1 MIQFFEIK
9 PSKVKFLR
17 LVKFIFI
24 IFCTFIFFSTSGC
37 KDDGQGIQASLLKS
51 LQGPTKKKS
60 SADGDKTINPTSQDR
75 LSQAN
80 SIPTCPDDSKLSGQA
95 FPRGVKQ
102 GCAYKDKDGVLVKH
116 GEERTWHKNG
126 SLNRQSF
133 YEDGELHGEL
143 IEWYPDKTAKLKT
156 LYQHG
161 KRHGQSSQWN
171 KDGKKLK
178 DSTYVNDELNGP
190 HMEYYSNGKPKV
202 KGSYSNDLKSGLWEE
217 YNERGEVLKKAE
229 YKANFKHGKSVE
241 FYPSGSIKSK
251 GSYNKDEAIGH
262 WIYFDKNGI
271 KQSEGNLF
279 EGKRHDRWLEYDKQG
294 QVRRT
299 TYYNMGKKLDSIV
312 HKASSNVNGSGSKGF
327 GSKDILGAE
336 PPIRSRS
343 VRPKPQK
350 KRERPQALKQEGWSP
365 L

>member
-1 MIQFFEIK
+1 MTQIIK
-9 PSKVKFLR
+9 LKIPNAHFLGLAR
-17 LVKFIFI
+17 ILFVVLSAL
-24 IFCTFIFFSTSGC
+24 TFFSTSGC

-51 LQGPTKKKS
+51 LQMPTNKKS
-60 SADGDKTINPTSQDR
+60 AAGGDKNISPTSQDR

-80 SIPTCPDDSKLSGQA
+80 SIPSCPDDSKLSGQA
-95 FPRGVKQ
+95 FPRGIKQ
-102 GCAYKDKDGVLVKH
+102 GCTYKDKDGVFVKH

-126 SLNRQSF
+126 NLNRQSF

-143 IEWYPDKTAKLKT
+143 IEWYPDKTAKSRT

-171 KDGKKLK
+171 NEGKKLI
-178 DSTYVNDELNGP
+178 DSTYVNDELNGLYI
-190 HMEYYSNGKPKV
+190 EYFLNGKPKV
-202 KGSYSNDLKSGLWEE
+202 KGSYLNDLKSGLWEE
-217 YNERGEVLKKAE
+217 YNERGEVSKKAE
-229 YKANFKHGKSVE
+229 YKANLKHGKSVD

-251 GSYNKDEAIGH
+251 GSYNKDQPIGH
-262 WIYFDKNGI
+262 WIYYDKNGI

-299 TYYNMGKKLDSIV
+299 TYYDMGKKLDSIV
-312 HKASSNVNGSGSKGF
+312 HKTSSSINGSGDKSF

-336 PPIRSRS
+336 PPIKSRS
-343 VRPKPQK
+343 VRPKAPK
-350 KRERPQALKQEGWSP
+350 KKERPQALKQEGWSP